1 MRRKT
6 ELLTAAVLATS
17 LASCNLLTPLIFIG
31 EHRKKIY
38 PEFDKLAG
46 KRVAIL
52 VWTEPATQ
60 FDYPYTRLEL
70 ATYVSDKLSAE
81 MAQRKL
87 GTDVV
92 DSRDVADYIQRN
104 PDAQVDPYAVGKEF
118 KADYVVF
125 IEVLRFEMRDPNQP
139 QFLRGTVE
147 AAISAYDINADPD
160 QLRRYEL
167 MPVTCLFPEGP
178 PILMSRTNA
187 PLVRQTTYH
196 KFAEQ
201 VARKFYEHTVE
212 L

>member
-1 MRRKT
+1 MCRKT
-6 ELLTAAVLATS
+6 SFLTAVLLVSS
-17 LASCNLLTPLIFIG
+17 LLGCNLLTPLIFVG
-31 EHRKKIY
+31 EHRKKIL

-46 KRVAIL
+46 HRVAIL

-60 FDYPYTRLEL
+60 FDYPHTRLEL
-70 ATYVSDKLSAE
+70 ATYVSDKLATE
-81 MAQRKL
+81 MQERKL

-92 DSRDVADYIQRN
+92 DPRDVADFVQRN
-104 PDAQVDPYAVGKEF
+104 PETEVDPYAVGKEF
-118 KADYVVF
+118 HADYVVF
-125 IEVLRFEMRDPNQP
+125 IEVLRFQIRDPDQP

-147 AAISAYDINADPD
+147 AAVSVHDITADPD

-167 MPVTCLFPEGP
+167 TPVTCVYPEGP

-187 PLVRQTTYH
+187 PMVRQTTYH